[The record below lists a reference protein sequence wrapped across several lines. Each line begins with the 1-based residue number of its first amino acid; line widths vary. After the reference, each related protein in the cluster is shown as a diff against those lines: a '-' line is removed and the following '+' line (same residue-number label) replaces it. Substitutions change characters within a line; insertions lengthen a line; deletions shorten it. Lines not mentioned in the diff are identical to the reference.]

1 MYILYQ
7 KVAKEAMDWK
17 QVCWTDRERKKTKDN
32 KNSRD
37 YTLSLNL
44 ARSLLLLLSFCI
56 PKKNKVFYFFIL
68 LLPFLSIHSYTNYYY
83 WRIYF
88 FYFCILKPYSLL
100 YKLLLLR
107 LFFLVLISL
116 VWVYSFSFLFFKPF
130 PRRKAEILFPTH
142 FLLFFFSPFLVQSTF
157 LHFTL
162 PY

>member
-142 FLLFFFSPFLVQSTF
+142 FLLFFLSPFLVQSTF